1 MMLSGNNKKKRSS
14 IVAKTSQI
22 DLIQMS
28 TLLGAQ
34 IITIKLEKDTM
45 LAEVRQHK

>member
-1 MMLSGNNKKKRSS
+1 MMLSGNNLKKRSS

-22 DLIQMS
+22 DLIQML
-28 TLLGAQ
+28 TLSGAQ

-45 LAEVRQHK
+45 LAEVRQW